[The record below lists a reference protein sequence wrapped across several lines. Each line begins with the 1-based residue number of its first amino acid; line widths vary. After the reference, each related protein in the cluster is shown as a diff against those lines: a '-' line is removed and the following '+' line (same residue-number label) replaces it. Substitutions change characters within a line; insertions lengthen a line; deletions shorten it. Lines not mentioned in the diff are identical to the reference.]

1 MKWFRNLEIFKKFT
15 IIILGICIVGML
27 LSFLVRP
34 YRGTWIYQYGSLF
47 ALLLFYGGMLWS
59 LINTILVISKYRQSL
74 KKNLIWI
81 FLSALP
87 FLYIAIMITIAML
100 KDYDLERNF

>member
-1 MKWFRNLEIFKKFT
+1 MKWFRNLEIFKKFI
-15 IIILGICIVGML
+15 IIILGICIVGMS
-27 LSFLVRP
+27 LSFLVRS
-34 YRGTWIYQYGSLF
+34 YRGTWIYQYGNLF
-47 ALLLFYGGMLWS
+47 ALLLFYGGILWS
-59 LINTILVISKYRQSL
+59 LINTILVISKYKQSL

-87 FLYIAIMITIAML
+87 FLYIAVMITIAML